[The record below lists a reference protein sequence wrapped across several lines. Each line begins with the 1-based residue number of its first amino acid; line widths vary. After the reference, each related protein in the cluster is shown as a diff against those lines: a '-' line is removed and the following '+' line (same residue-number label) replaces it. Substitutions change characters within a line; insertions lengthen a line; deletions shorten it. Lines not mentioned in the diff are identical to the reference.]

1 MIPCLRCAPA
11 ERPPKT
17 REGRAGALTAAA
29 PDKRGRGRVWK
40 GAAMAFRRFR
50 ALVSRLLFEDATY
63 RGGRGLAVAVDSAF
77 VLLALAALALAR

>member
-1 MIPCLRCAPA
+1 
-11 ERPPKT
+11 
-17 REGRAGALTAAA
+17 
-29 PDKRGRGRVWK
+29 
-40 GAAMAFRRFR
+40 MAFRRFR